1 VETETSNDDWRHAM
15 RDHDTTLRAVLARAL
30 ATAACAL
37 ACAAP
42 ARADTIQLMVG
53 GIEKQIYLPA
63 ALADRLGYFKEQGLD
78 VQVLSDTSGGHAE
91 DGLLTG
97 SVQGVVG
104 FYDHTIDL
112 QAKGKFVQA
121 VVQFGQAPGEAVVVA
136 TRHAD
141 AIRTPADFRGHALGV
156 TGLGSSTHLLMQYL
170 VAEHGVKK
178 GEVRIS
184 GVGSGDGF
192 SAALRDGRIDVG
204 MSTEPTVS
212 RLLKSGDA
220 RLIVDLRTP
229 AQAAAELGGLYPA
242 ACLYMSTPWI
252 NTHRDEVQRLVNA
265 LVKALRYI
273 ASHDAQE
280 IAAQLPADY
289 LAGDR
294 ALYVATLQQSKSMFT
309 ADGVMPAGG
318 PANVLR
324 VMRQA
329 ERAVV
334 GKPIDLSRTYT
345 TEFAQAAR

>member
-1 VETETSNDDWRHAM
+1 MSIDTILR
-15 RDHDTTLRAVLARAL
+15 TTLARTLAA
-30 ATAACAL
+30 AACAF
-37 ACAAP
+37 ACVTP
-42 ARADTIQLMVG
+42 ARAEPIQLMVG
-53 GIEKQIYLPA
+53 GIEKQIYPPA

-121 VVQFGQAPGEAVVVA
+121 VVQFSQAPGEAVLVA

-141 AIRTPADFRGHALGV
+141 AIRSPADFRGHPLGV
-156 TGLGSSTHLLMQYL
+156 TGMGSSTHLLMQYL
-170 VAEHGVKK
+170 ARASGLKQ
-178 GEVRIS
+178 GELRIS

-192 SAALRDGRIDVG
+192 ADALRTGRIDVG
-204 MSTEPTVS
+204 MTTEPTAS
-212 RLLKSGDA
+212 RLLKAGQA
-220 RLIVDLRTP
+220 RMLVDLRTP
-229 AQAAAELGGLYPA
+229 EQATGALGGTYPA
-242 ACLYMSTPWI
+242 ACLYMSAPWI
-252 NTHRDEVQRLVNA
+252 RAHRDEVQRLVNA
-265 LVKALRYI
+265 LVKALHYI
-273 ASHDAQE
+273 AAHSAQD

-294 ALYVATLQQSKSMFT
+294 ALYVSTLQQSKSMFT
-309 ADGVMPAGG
+309 VDGVMPADG

-324 VMRQA
+324 VMRLA
-329 ERAVV
+329 ERAVTA
-334 GKPIDLSRTYT
+334 KPIDLSRTYT

>member
-1 VETETSNDDWRHAM
+1 M
-15 RDHDTTLRAVLARAL
+15 RARILAAGML
-30 ATAACAL
+30 AFACLSAAD
-37 ACAAP
+37 AAP
-42 ARADTIQLMVG
+42 IQLMVG

-121 VVQFGQAPGEAVVVA
+121 VVQFSQAPGEAVVVA
-136 TRHAD
+136 TRA
-141 AIRTPADFRGHALGV
+141 AEVMRTPADFRGHPLGV

-170 VAEHGVKK
+170 AAQHGVKK
-178 GEVRIS
+178 GEMTIS
-184 GVGSGDGF
+184 GVGSGDAF
-192 SAALRDGRIDVG
+192 AAALRDGRIDAG
-204 MSTEPTVS
+204 MTTEPTLS
-212 RLLKSGDA
+212 RLLKAGDA
-220 RLIVDLRTP
+220 RLLVDLRTP
-229 AQAAAELGGLYPA
+229 TQAAAELGGVYPA
-242 ACLYMSTPWI
+242 ACLYMSVPWI

-273 ASHDAQE
+273 GTHSAQE
-280 IAAQLPADY
+280 IAARLPSDY
-289 LAGDR
+289 MAGDP
-294 ALYVATLQQSKSMFT
+294 ALYVSTLQQSKAMFT

-324 VMRQA
+324 VMRLA
-329 ERAVV
+329 ERTVV

-345 TEFAQAAR
+345 TEFALAAH

>member
-1 VETETSNDDWRHAM
+1 M
-15 RDHDTTLRAVLARAL
+15 RIDSILRTLARAL
-30 ATAACAL
+30 AACACAL
-37 ACAAP
+37 GGAAP
-42 ARADTIQLMVG
+42 AHAEPIQLMVG

-121 VVQFGQAPGEAVVVA
+121 VVQFSQAPGEVVLVA
-136 TRHAD
+136 TRQAD
-141 AIRTPADFRGHALGV
+141 AIHSPADFRGRSLGV

-170 VAEHGVKK
+170 AIENGIKQ

-192 SAALRDGRIDVG
+192 AEALASGRIDVG
-204 MSTEPTVS
+204 MTTEPTAS
-212 RLLKSGDA
+212 RLLKAGQA
-220 RLIVDLRTP
+220 RLLVDLRTP
-229 AQAAAELGGLYPA
+229 AQASAALGGTYPA

-252 NTHRDEVQRLVNA
+252 NAHRDQVQRLVNA
-265 LVKALRYI
+265 FVKALRFI
-273 ASHDAQE
+273 ATHSAQE
-280 IAAQLPADY
+280 IAARLPPDY

-294 ALYVATLQQSKSMFT
+294 ALYVSTLQQSKSMFT
-309 ADGVMPAGG
+309 VDGIMPADG

-324 VMRQA
+324 VMRLA
-329 ERAVV
+329 ERSVI
-334 GKPIDLSRTYT
+334 GKPIDLTRTYT
-345 TEFAQAAR
+345 IEFAQAAR

>member
-1 VETETSNDDWRHAM
+1 MGNDE
-15 RDHDTTLRAVLARAL
+15 TTLRTTLARAL
-30 ATAACAL
+30 AAAACVVACAL
-37 ACAAP
+37 P
-42 ARADTIQLMVG
+42 ARGATIQLMVG
-53 GIEKQIYLPA
+53 GVEKQIYLPV
-63 ALADRLGYFKEQGLD
+63 ALADRLGYFREQGLD

-121 VVQFGQAPGEAVVVA
+121 VVQFSQAPGEAVVVA
-136 TRHAD
+136 ARKAD
-141 AIRTPADFRGHALGV
+141 VIRTPADFRGHVLGV

-178 GEVRIS
+178 GEVTIL
-184 GVGSGDGF
+184 GVGAGAAF
-192 SAALRDGRIDVG
+192 SEALRAGRIDVG
-204 MSTEPTVS
+204 MTTEPTLS

-220 RLIVDLRTP
+220 RLLVDLRTP
-229 AQAAAELGGLYPA
+229 AQAASELGGLYPA

-252 NTHRDEVQRLVNA
+252 SAHREEVQRLVNA
-265 LVKALRYI
+265 LVKSLRFI
-273 ASHDAQE
+273 SAHSAGE
-280 IAAQLPADY
+280 IAAELPAEY
-289 LAGDR
+289 MAGDR
-294 ALYVATLQQSKSMFT
+294 ALYVSTLQQSKSMFT
-309 ADGVMPAGG
+309 PDGVMPAGG

-324 VMRQA
+324 VMRLT
-329 ERAVV
+329 ERTVG

>member
-1 VETETSNDDWRHAM
+1 M
-15 RDHDTTLRAVLARAL
+15 RIDTILRTTLARAL
-30 ATAACAL
+30 AAAACAL
-37 ACAAP
+37 ACVTP
-42 ARADTIQLMVG
+42 ARAETIQLMVG

-121 VVQFGQAPGEAVVVA
+121 VVQFAQAPGEAVLVA
-136 TRHAD
+136 ARQAD
-141 AIRTPADFRGHALGV
+141 AIRSPADFRGRSLGV

-170 VAEHGVKK
+170 ALESGVKQ
-178 GEVRIS
+178 GEVRIW

-192 SAALRDGRIDVG
+192 AEALRSGRVDVG
-204 MSTEPTVS
+204 MTTEPTAS
-212 RLLKSGDA
+212 RLLKSGQA
-220 RLIVDLRTP
+220 RLLVDLRTP
-229 AQAAAELGGLYPA
+229 AQAVPALGGTYPA
-242 ACLYMSTPWI
+242 ACLYMSSPWI
-252 NTHRDEVQRLVNA
+252 SAHRDEVQRLVNA
-265 LVKALRYI
+265 LVKALRFI
-273 ASHDAQE
+273 AAHSAQE
-280 IAAQLPADY
+280 IVDRLPADY

-294 ALYVATLQQSKSMFT
+294 ALYVSTLQQSKSMFT
-309 ADGVMPAGG
+309 ADGVMPADG

-324 VMRQA
+324 VMRLT
-329 ERAVV
+329 ERAVT

-345 TEFAQAAR
+345 NEFAQAAR

>member
-1 VETETSNDDWRHAM
+1 MKDNETP
-15 RDHDTTLRAVLARAL
+15 LRTALARAL
-30 ATAACAL
+30 AAVACAI

-42 ARADTIQLMVG
+42 ARGATIQLMVG
-53 GIEKQIYLPA
+53 GVEKQIYLPV

-121 VVQFGQAPGEAVVVA
+121 VVQFSQAPGEAVVVA
-136 TRHAD
+136 TRKAD
-141 AIRTPADFRGHALGV
+141 VIRTPADFRGHVLGV

-178 GEVRIS
+178 GEVTIS
-184 GVGSGDGF
+184 GVGAGDGF
-192 SAALRDGRIDVG
+192 SEALRTGRIDVG
-204 MSTEPTVS
+204 MTTEPTAS

-220 RLIVDLRTP
+220 RLLVDLRTP
-229 AQAAAELGGLYPA
+229 EQAASELGGLYPA
-242 ACLYMSTPWI
+242 ACLYMSSPWI
-252 NTHRDEVQRLVNA
+252 STHRDEVQRLVNA
-265 LVKALRYI
+265 LVKSLRFI
-273 ASHDAQE
+273 SAHGAAE
-280 IAAQLPADY
+280 IAAELPPDY
-289 LAGDR
+289 MAGDR
-294 ALYVATLQQSKSMFT
+294 ALYVSTLQQSKSMFT

-324 VMRQA
+324 IMRLT
-329 ERAVV
+329 ERTVG

>member
-1 VETETSNDDWRHAM
+1 M
-15 RDHDTTLRAVLARAL
+15 RDDETTRRPRFVRAL
-30 ATAACAL
+30 AAAACAL
-37 ACAAP
+37 ACMAPVHAA
-42 ARADTIQLMVG
+42 TIQLMVG

-121 VVQFGQAPGEAVVVA
+121 VVQFSQAPGEAVVVA
-136 TRHAD
+136 ARHAD
-141 AIRTPADFRGHALGV
+141 AIRSPTDFRGHTLGV

-178 GEVRIS
+178 GEVTIS

-192 SAALRDGRIDVG
+192 SAALREGRIDVG
-204 MSTEPTVS
+204 MTTEPTLS

-229 AQAAAELGGLYPA
+229 AQAVAELGGLYPG
-242 ACLYMSTPWI
+242 ACLYMSAPWI
-252 NTHRDEVQRLVNA
+252 NTHREEVQRLVNA

-273 ASHDAQE
+273 AAHNAQE
-280 IAAQLPADY
+280 IAAQLPVDY
-289 LAGDR
+289 LAGDP
-294 ALYVATLQQSKSMFT
+294 ALYVSTLAQSKSMFT

-324 VMRQA
+324 VMRLA
-329 ERAVV
+329 ERAVI

-345 TEFAQAAR
+345 TEFARAAR

>member
-1 VETETSNDDWRHAM
+1 M
-15 RDHDTTLRAVLARAL
+15 RDNETTLRSTLARTL
-30 ATAACAL
+30 AAAACAL

-42 ARADTIQLMVG
+42 ASGATIQLMVG

-97 SVQGVVG
+97 SVQGVIG

-121 VVQFGQAPGEAVVVA
+121 VVQFSQAPGEAVVVA
-136 TRHAD
+136 ARQAD

-170 VAEHGVKK
+170 ALEHGVRK
-178 GEVRIS
+178 GEVTIS
-184 GVGSGDGF
+184 GAGSGDAF
-192 SAALRDGRIDVG
+192 TAALREGRIDVG
-204 MSTEPTVS
+204 MTTEPTVS
-212 RLLKSGDA
+212 RLLKSGEA
-220 RLIVDLRTP
+220 RLLVDLRTP
-229 AQAAAELGGLYPA
+229 TQAAAELGGLYPA
-242 ACLYMSTPWI
+242 ACLYMSAPWI
-252 NTHRDEVQRLVNA
+252 ATHREQVQRLVNA
-265 LVKALRYI
+265 LVKSLRFI
-273 ASHDAQE
+273 ATHNAQE

-289 LAGDR
+289 MAGDR
-294 ALYVATLQQSKSMFT
+294 ALYVSTLQQSKAMFT
-309 ADGVMPAGG
+309 TDGVMPAGG

-324 VMRQA
+324 VMRAA
-329 ERAVV
+329 ERTVV
-334 GKPIDLSRTYT
+334 GKPIDLSRTFT

>member
-1 VETETSNDDWRHAM
+1 MQDDEKTPRSTIA
-15 RDHDTTLRAVLARAL
+15 RTLAV
-30 ATAACAL
+30 AACAL
-37 ACAAP
+37 ACVLP
-42 ARADTIQLMVG
+42 ARAETIHLMVG
-53 GIEKQIYLPA
+53 GVEKQIYLPV

-121 VVQFGQAPGEAVVVA
+121 VVQFSQAPGEAVVVA
-136 TRHAD
+136 AHRVD
-141 AIRTPADFRGHALGV
+141 AIRTPADFRGHTLGV

-170 VAEHGVKK
+170 VAESGIRK
-178 GEVRIS
+178 GEVTIA
-184 GVGSGDGF
+184 GVGAGDAF
-192 SAALRDGRIDVG
+192 ARALREGRIDVG
-204 MSTEPTVS
+204 MTTEPTLS

-220 RLIVDLRTP
+220 RLLVDLRTP
-229 AQAAAELGGLYPA
+229 EQATTALGGIYPA
-242 ACLYMSTPWI
+242 ACLYLSTPWI
-252 NTHRDEVQRLVNA
+252 STHRDDVQRLVNA
-265 LVKALRYI
+265 LVKSLRFI
-273 ASHDAQE
+273 ASHGAQE
-280 IAAQLPADY
+280 IAAQLPAEY
-289 LAGDR
+289 MAGDR
-294 ALYVATLQQSKSMFT
+294 ALYVSTLQQSKSMFI
-309 ADGVMPAGG
+309 ADGVMPASG

-324 VMRQA
+324 VMRLA

>member
-1 VETETSNDDWRHAM
+1 MSIHTILR
-15 RDHDTTLRAVLARAL
+15 TTFARAL
-30 ATAACAL
+30 AAAACAL

-42 ARADTIQLMVG
+42 ARAEPIQLMVG

-121 VVQFGQAPGEAVVVA
+121 VVQFSQAPGEAVLVA
-136 TRHAD
+136 TRQAD
-141 AIRTPADFRGHALGV
+141 AIRSPVDFRGRSLGV
-156 TGLGSSTHLLMQYL
+156 TGMGSSTHLLMQYL
-170 VAEHGVKK
+170 AIENGLKQ
-178 GEVRIS
+178 GELRVS
-184 GVGSGDGF
+184 GVGSGDAF
-192 SAALRDGRIDVG
+192 AEALRSGRIDVG
-204 MSTEPTVS
+204 MTTEPTAS
-212 RLLKSGDA
+212 RLLKSGQA
-220 RLIVDLRTP
+220 RLLVDLRTP
-229 AQAAAELGGLYPA
+229 ATATSALGGTYPA
-242 ACLYMSTPWI
+242 ACLYMSAPWI
-252 NTHRDEVQRLVNA
+252 AAHRGEVQRLVNA

-273 ASHDAQE
+273 AAHSAQD

-294 ALYVATLQQSKSMFT
+294 ALYVSTLQQSKSMFT
-309 ADGVMPAGG
+309 ADGKMPADG

-324 VMRQA
+324 VMRLA
-329 ERAVV
+329 ERAVTA
-334 GKPIDLSRTYT
+334 KPIDLSRTYT
-345 TEFAQAAR
+345 TEFAQSAR

>member
-1 VETETSNDDWRHAM
+1 MQDDETTPRS
-15 RDHDTTLRAVLARAL
+15 TIARAL
-30 ATAACAL
+30 AVAACAL
-37 ACAAP
+37 ACALP
-42 ARADTIQLMVG
+42 ARAGTIQLMVG
-53 GIEKQIYLPA
+53 GVEKQIYLPV

-121 VVQFGQAPGEAVVVA
+121 VVQFSQAPGEAVVVA
-136 TRHAD
+136 ARRAES
-141 AIRTPADFRGHALGV
+141 IRTPADFRGHALGV

-170 VAEHGVKK
+170 VAQSGIRK
-178 GEVRIS
+178 GEVTIA
-184 GVGSGDGF
+184 GVGAGDAF
-192 SAALRDGRIDVG
+192 AQALRDGRIDVG
-204 MSTEPTVS
+204 MTTEPTLS

-220 RLIVDLRTP
+220 RLLVDLRTP
-229 AQAAAELGGLYPA
+229 EQATTALGGIYPA
-242 ACLYMSTPWI
+242 ACLYLSTPWI
-252 NTHRDEVQRLVNA
+252 STHRDDVQRLVNA
-265 LVKALRYI
+265 LVKSLRFI
-273 ASHDAQE
+273 AAHSAQE

-289 LAGDR
+289 MAGDR
-294 ALYVATLQQSKSMFT
+294 ALYVSTLQQSKSMFI
-309 ADGVMPAGG
+309 ADGVMPPGG

-324 VMRQA
+324 VMRVA

>member
-1 VETETSNDDWRHAM
+1 MQDEDSSRST
-15 RDHDTTLRAVLARAL
+15 LARAL
-30 ATAACAL
+30 AAL
-37 ACAAP
+37 ACAFACALP
-42 ARADTIQLMVG
+42 AHADTIKLMVG

-63 ALADRLGYFKEQGLD
+63 ALADRLGYFREQGLD

-121 VVQFGQAPGEAVVVA
+121 VVQFSQAPGEAVVVA
-136 TRHAD
+136 TRQAE
-141 AIRTPADFRGHALGV
+141 AIRSPADFGGHALGV

-170 VAEHGVKK
+170 AAEHGVKK
-178 GEVRIS
+178 GDITVA
-184 GVGSGDGF
+184 GVGSGDAF
-192 SAALRDGRIDVG
+192 AEALRAGRIDAG
-204 MSTEPTVS
+204 MTTEPTLS

-220 RLIVDLRTP
+220 RLLVDLRTP
-229 AQAAAELGGLYPA
+229 SAAAGELGGLYPA
-242 ACLYMSTPWI
+242 ACLYMSVPWI

-265 LVKALRYI
+265 LVKSLRYI
-273 ASHDAQE
+273 ASHSAQD

-294 ALYVATLQQSKSMFT
+294 ALYISTLQQSKAMFV
-309 ADGVMPAGG
+309 ADGVMPASG

-324 VMRQA
+324 VMRLA
-329 ERAVV
+329 ERAVG
-334 GKPIDLSRTYT
+334 GKRIDLSRTYT
-345 TEFAQAAR
+345 TEFALAAH